1 MFDIHKE
8 LEKVHLSRPGMPL
21 VMGILNVTPDSF
33 SDGGLFV
40 SQGVIEKRVISML
53 EEGVDILDV
62 GGESTRPGADTV
74 SLQQELDRVLPVI
87 EWVKARFDVPI
98 SIDTYK
104 THVMSESIKAGV
116 QIVND
121 VNALQAVGA
130 VECAAEAGVTICLM
144 HKKGNPV
151 DMQVS
156 PSYGDVVEEV
166 SRFLLDRVAVCEKAG
181 ISKNKIII
189 DPGFGFG
196 KNLKH
201 NTALFKHLSE
211 FTSLSYP
218 VLVGVSRKRMI
229 GEMLNDASLD
239 KRMVGSVSAAVV
251 AGLKGAAVV
260 RVHDVGSTVDALKV
274 AAHLA

>member
-40 SQGVIEKRVISML
+40 SQDVIEKRVMSML
-53 EEGVDILDV
+53 EDGVDILDV

-104 THVMSESIKAGV
+104 THVMSESIKAGA

-130 VECAAEAGVTICLM
+130 VESVAETGVTVCLM

-156 PSYGDVVEEV
+156 PSYDDVLEEV
-166 SRFLLDRVAVCEKAG
+166 SRFLLDRVAICEKAG

-196 KNLKH
+196 KNLTH
-201 NTALFKHLSE
+201 NTALFKNLSK

-229 GEMLNDASLD
+229 GELLNDALLD
-239 KRMVGSVSAAVV
+239 KRMIGSISAAVV

-260 RVHDVGSTVDALKV
+260 RVHDVGSTVEALNV